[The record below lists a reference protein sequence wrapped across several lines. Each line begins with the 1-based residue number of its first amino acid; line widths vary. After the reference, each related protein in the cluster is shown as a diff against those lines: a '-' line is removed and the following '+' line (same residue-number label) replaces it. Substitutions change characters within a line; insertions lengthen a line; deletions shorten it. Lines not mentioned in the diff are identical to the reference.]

1 MSNTMTEM
9 RKKSPKSRKTA
20 KQSQKAAKK
29 NSIEPKVDFELSDEE
44 LDKVAAGDT
53 GIGPDCNAT
62 M

>member
-1 MSNTMTEM
+1 MSNTMKKM
-9 RKKSPKSRKTA
+9 RKKSPESRKTA

-53 GIGPDCNAT
+53 GIGPDCAAT